1 MMLRESFGLAKE
13 AEWIESAVDRVFAS
27 GVRTPDTMQPGMTQV
42 GCVEFG
48 ERLCTEMAA
57 PRNTQRIDRGA

>member
-1 MMLRESFGLAKE
+1 
-13 AEWIESAVDRVFAS
+13 
-27 GVRTPDTMQPGMTQV
+27 MQPGMTQV

-57 PRNTQRIDRGA
+57 PRNTQRIDRSA